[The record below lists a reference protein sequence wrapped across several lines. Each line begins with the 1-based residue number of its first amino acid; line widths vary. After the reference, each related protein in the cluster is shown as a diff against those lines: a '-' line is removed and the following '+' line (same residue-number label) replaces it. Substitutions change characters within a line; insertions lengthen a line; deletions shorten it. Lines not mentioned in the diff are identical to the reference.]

1 MVLSMKNILVI
12 IFLILLFNSKSYSAD
27 TSPLL
32 RKNVEDISIAFLCV
46 DPFDDNKKRLYG
58 FSKVD
63 RYWFLHI
70 LENGSDAKIFSNASF
85 FLFGVDDKTLNYTFP
100 TQTGFLEETF
110 FTFNSDD
117 IFSDSNKDIKIRYM
131 FFKFNNNN
139 DADEA
144 KKLNTLYLNNF
155 LLKDSDKLDAAILS
169 LFVQT
174 SKLSKD
180 KQLVNGKDTYC
191 VRE

>member
-1 MVLSMKNILVI
+1 MKKI
-12 IFLILLFNSKSYSAD
+12 IIIISLTLLLIGKSYSAD

-70 LENGSDAKIFSNASF
+70 IEKGSDEKIFANASF
-85 FLFGVDDKTLNYTFP
+85 FLFGVDDKTLSYTFP
-100 TQTGFLEETF
+100 TKTGFVEETF

-117 IFSDSNKDIKIRYM
+117 LFSDSNKDIKIRYM
-131 FFKFNNNN
+131 FFRPNNE
-139 DADEA
+139 ADMDYV
-144 KKLNTLYLNNF
+144 KQLNSLYVKNL
-155 LLKDSDKLDAAILS
+155 LLKDSDKLHSEILS
-169 LFVQT
+169 LFGQT
-174 SKLSKD
+174 SKLTKD
-180 KQLVNGKDTYC
+180 IKLEGAKDTYC
-191 VRE
+191 VRK

>member
-1 MVLSMKNILVI
+1 MKNILII

-70 LENGSDAKIFSNASF
+70 IEKGSDEKIFANASF
-85 FLFGVDDKTLNYTFP
+85 FLFGVDDKTLSYTFP
-100 TQTGFLEETF
+100 TKTGFVEETF

-117 IFSDSNKDIKIRYM
+117 LFSDSNKNIKIRYM
-131 FFKFNNNN
+131 YFKFNNNN
-139 DADEA
+139 DAEEA

-155 LLKDSDKLDAAILS
+155 LLKDSDKLHSGILS
-169 LFVQT
+169 LFG
-174 SKLSKD
+174 SKLSFD
-180 KQLVNGKDTYC
+180 RQPIGGKDTSC
-191 VRE
+191 VRK

>member
-1 MVLSMKNILVI
+1 
-12 IFLILLFNSKSYSAD
+12 
-27 TSPLL
+27 
-32 RKNVEDISIAFLCV
+32 
-46 DPFDDNKKRLYG
+46 
-58 FSKVD
+58 
-63 RYWFLHI
+63 
-70 LENGSDAKIFSNASF
+70 
-85 FLFGVDDKTLNYTFP
+85 
-100 TQTGFLEETF
+100 
-110 FTFNSDD
+110 
-117 IFSDSNKDIKIRYM
+117 M

>member
-32 RKNVEDISIAFLCV
+32 KKNVEDISIAFLCV
-46 DPFDDNKKRLYG
+46 DPFNDDNKRLYG

-63 RYWFLHI
+63 RYWFAHNI
-70 LENGSDAKIFSNASF
+70 EKGSDAKIFSNASF

-100 TQTGFLEETF
+100 TQTGFVEETF

-117 IFSDSNKDIKIRYM
+117 LFSESNKNIKIRYM

-139 DADEA
+139 DTDQA
-144 KKLNTLYLNNF
+144 KKLNTLFTNN
-155 LLKDSDKLDAAILS
+155 LSLKDSDKLSAEIFS
-169 LFVQT
+169 LFNQT
-174 SKLSKD
+174 GKLSKD
-180 KQLVNGKDTYC
+180 RQLVGGKDTYC
-191 VRE
+191 VRK